1 MQFVIELRVA
11 KWFYG
16 ALCANYALRIANYEL
31 MKVYGIGTDITEI
44 SRIADM
50 LARHGDSFKNLTFT
64 ELEIRY
70 CEGHKNSNENFA
82 ARWSAKEAILK
93 ALGTGYADGIRWRD
107 LEIRNLL
114 SGKPIVAIGG
124 RVLEIAR
131 EKKRCDFQITMSHCK
146 TYATATAI
154 IIQGN
159 DVYSEIIE

>member
-1 MQFVIELRVA
+1 M
-11 KWFYG
+11 
-16 ALCANYALRIANYEL
+16 N
-31 MKVYGIGTDITEI
+31 VYGIGTDITGI

-114 SGKPIVAIGG
+114 SGKPVVAIGG

-131 EKKRCDFQITMSHCK
+131 EENLSDFLVTLSDCK
-146 TYATATAI
+146 EYATATAI
-154 IIQGN
+154 IIQG
-159 DVYSEIIE
+159 DEVYSETIENLRH

>member
-1 MQFVIELRVA
+1 
-11 KWFYG
+11 
-16 ALCANYALRIANYEL
+16 

-44 SRIADM
+44 SRVADM

-64 ELEIRY
+64 EQEIRY
-70 CEGHKNSNENFA
+70 CEGHKNSDENFA

-114 SGKPIVAIGG
+114 SGKPIVVIGG

-131 EKKRCDFQITMSHCK
+131 ELNLCDFQISMSHCK
-146 TYATATAI
+146 KYATATAI
-154 IIQGN
+154 ILQG
-159 DVYSEIIE
+159 DEVYSEIIES

>member
-1 MQFVIELRVA
+1 
-11 KWFYG
+11 
-16 ALCANYALRIANYEL
+16 

-44 SRIADM
+44 SRVADM

-93 ALGTGYADGIRWRD
+93 ALGTGYADGIKWRD

-124 RVLEIAR
+124 RVLEIAQ
-131 EKKRCDFQITMSHCK
+131 EENLSDFLITMSHCK
-146 TYATATAI
+146 KYATATAI
-154 IIQGN
+154 ILQGD
-159 DVYSEIIE
+159 DVYSETIESCELRVASCEKNM

>member
-1 MQFVIELRVA
+1 M
-11 KWFYG
+11 
-16 ALCANYALRIANYEL
+16 N
-31 MKVYGIGTDITEI
+31 VYGIGTDITEI

-64 ELEIRY
+64 EQEICY
-70 CEGHKNSNENFA
+70 CEGHKNSDENFA

-114 SGKPIVAIGG
+114 SGKPVVAIGG

-131 EKKRCDFQITMSHCK
+131 EENLSDFLVTLSHCK
-146 TYATATAI
+146 EYATATAI
-154 IIQGN
+154 IIQG
-159 DVYSEIIE
+159 DEVYRETIENLRQ